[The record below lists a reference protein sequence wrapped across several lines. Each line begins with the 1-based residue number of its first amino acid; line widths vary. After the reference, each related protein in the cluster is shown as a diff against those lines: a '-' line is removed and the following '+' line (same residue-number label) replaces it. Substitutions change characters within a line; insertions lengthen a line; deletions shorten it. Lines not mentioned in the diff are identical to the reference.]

1 MAETPTQRQAT
12 QLATMG
18 GRIVA
23 GAMAVVAVAVG
34 GGLALGLSPI
44 LIAVLAGAVILSAV
58 AWLAGRMVRRSSD
71 QVPGTFAVLGH
82 FVLAGIV
89 VLVVIQAVPYGQDH
103 SNPPVTGEPRW
114 SSPQTRQL
122 MVNACY
128 DCHSNEVEWPWY
140 TNIAPISWAATEHVD
155 EGREAVNYSEFTTG
169 GDHEAEETI
178 EVILED
184 SMPPY
189 YYTLFGLHAEANLS
203 QDEIAQLVAGLQ
215 TTPGLGE
222 NESETQEEEE
232 DDDD

>member
-1 MAETPTQRQAT
+1 MTETPTRPQAGKMVT
-12 QLATMG
+12 LG

-23 GAMAVVAVAVG
+23 GAVAVMAVAVG
-34 GGLALGLSPI
+34 GGLALGLSPV
-44 LIAVLAGAVILSAV
+44 LIAVLAGSVILGTV
-58 AWLAGRMVRRSSD
+58 AWLAVRVVRRSSD
-71 QVPGTFAVLGH
+71 QLPGTVAVLGH

-89 VLVVIQAVPYGQDH
+89 VLVVIQAVPYGRDH

-155 EGREAVNYSEFTTG
+155 EGRQAVNYSEFTTG
-169 GDHEAEETI
+169 GDHEADETI

-189 YYTLFGLHAEANLS
+189 YYTLFGLHSEAKLS
-203 QDEIAQLVAGLQ
+203 QDEITQLVAGLRA
-215 TTPGLGE
+215 TPGLAEDEGE
-222 NESETQEEEE
+222 TRE